1 MLIFV
6 KGLTI
11 YLNMMLIVMSCMHC
25 VLQAGPTVLIGSMYG
40 PWTSC
45 TSTSPSCISIQ
56 LHCLVPVYN
65 IGSSTTFGET
75 AMNEKQSWHLDD
87 CDFQALPTFMKEA
100 QTRNEPEWERAC
112 DLVVMHLKFPFL
124 Y

>member
-1 MLIFV
+1 
-6 KGLTI
+6 
-11 YLNMMLIVMSCMHC
+11 
-25 VLQAGPTVLIGSMYG
+25 
-40 PWTSC
+40 
-45 TSTSPSCISIQ
+45 
-56 LHCLVPVYN
+56 
-65 IGSSTTFGET
+65 
-75 AMNEKQSWHLDD
+75 MNEKQSWHLDD